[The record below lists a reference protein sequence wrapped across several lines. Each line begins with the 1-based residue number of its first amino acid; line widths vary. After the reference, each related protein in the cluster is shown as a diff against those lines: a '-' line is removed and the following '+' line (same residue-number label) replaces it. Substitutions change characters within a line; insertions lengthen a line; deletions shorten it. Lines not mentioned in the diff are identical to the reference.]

1 MRRRKK
7 QNSWITL
14 SVSVGAIV
22 LFGLVSVFLVWIS
35 GNTGDAFSGKWD
47 DYDVILDENCAPGAL
62 EGECDRTQV
71 EYGSLRYRLN
81 TAPWFA
87 AVSYTH
93 LLAAVR
99 FLPIQRILFANGLKK
114 AATADVYK
122 RQGHS
127 GGKSDFPSLT
137 VQRRR
142 GSSFAAGGSF
152 GASENLGRRL
162 QKYHSDNC
170 FGGVTNDS
178 FKHAVL
184 CA

>member
-87 AVSYTH
+87 DSSTSGTVCFQNDGGNQHFVRISYRLGDEEVYRTVISTAPAWTKNCLQEIMMECAKSNCSTWIH
-93 LLAAVR
+93 WSYLER
-99 FLPIQRILFANGLKK
+99 WRKK
-114 AATADVYK
+114 SPLRYRSK
-122 RQGHS
+122 
-127 GGKSDFPSLT
+127 KSCEIYTYL
-137 VQRRR
+137 V
-142 GSSFAAGGSF
+142 
-152 GASENLGRRL
+152 
-162 QKYHSDNC
+162 
-170 FGGVTNDS
+170 
-178 FKHAVL
+178 
-184 CA
+184 

>member
-71 EYGSLRYRLN
+71 EYGSLRDRLN

-87 AVSYTH
+87 DSSTSGTVCFQNDGGNQHFVRISYRLGDEEVYRSEMIPPDSH
-93 LLAAVR
+93 IDRACLDKKLLAGNYDGVCQIEL
-99 FLPIQRILFANGLKK
+99 FDMDTLELLGTLEEKITITIQK
-114 AATADVYK
+114 
-122 RQGHS
+122 
-127 GGKSDFPSLT
+127 
-137 VQRRR
+137 
-142 GSSFAAGGSF
+142 
-152 GASENLGRRL
+152 
-162 QKYHSDNC
+162 
-170 FGGVTNDS
+170 
-178 FKHAVL
+178 
-184 CA
+184 